1 MKKQCKILLAFL
13 LLPIIVFSN
22 EIDLGKYT
30 KQREIKKAYFVNT
43 DAGISIKNSYG
54 NVYVTTWD
62 EDKIELIIN
71 IKVSGDNEKWVEK
84 RIEDIDVSIEALKTL
99 VTAETILTK
108 SLYSFN
114 GKNNSFEINYTVKIP
129 KNGSVK
135 IKNNYGSI
143 ITTDLYSSTN
153 LSCEYG
159 KITLGKLNG
168 NSNTISFDYCPKS
181 SIEYVK
187 NATISADYSGFS
199 LAEFGKVNLKADY
212 TDCSFGNGNE
222 LKYDCNYAKLNLGN
236 INTLEGNGDYLTIR
250 LKQLSNTLKITTDY
264 SKITVDEIEAK
275 VNSVTIDSEYTAVE
289 LGYDT
294 DFAFNFDVNLRYAN
308 FNYGKDFEFNS
319 KQEKAFSKSY
329 QGYHKKSGLNKVTI
343 QSDYGNVSMHQ
354 N

>member
-1 MKKQCKILLAFL
+1 MKNQCKLLLALL
-13 LLPIIVFSN
+13 LLPIIVFANS
-22 EIDLGKYT
+22 IDLGKYT
-30 KQREIKKAYFVNT
+30 KQREIKKAYFVNP

-54 NVYVTTWD
+54 NVFVTTWD

-84 RIEDIDVSIEALKTL
+84 RIEDIDVSIEALKTM

-108 SLYSFN
+108 SLYTFN

-143 ITTDLYSSTN
+143 ITTDLYASTN

-168 NSNTISFDYCPKS
+168 NSNTISFDYCQKS

-187 NATISADYSGFS
+187 NASISADYSGFT

-212 TDCSFGNGNE
+212 TDCSLGIGNE

-236 INTLEGNGDYLTIR
+236 ISTIEGSGDYLNIR
-250 LKQLSNTLKITTDY
+250 LKQLSNTLKIATDY
-264 SKITVDEIEAK
+264 SKITVDKIEAK
-275 VNSVTIDSEYTAVE
+275 ANSVTIDSEYTAVE
-289 LGYDT
+289 LGFDA

-308 FNYGKDFEFNS
+308 FKYDNDFEFNS
-319 KQEKAFSKSY
+319 KQEKTFSKSY
-329 QGYHKKSGLNKVTI
+329 QGYYKKSGVNKVTI
-343 QSDYGNVSMHQ
+343 QSDYGNVTMHQ